1 MNFKLDANTRHRAL
15 LQRVFLLDELLDL
28 PARLC
33 RQIQQDVTIGA
44 IWADDLNLLELH
56 HRFDHYGHRVPGI
69 AAHFSEQLLFLAS
82 EDRVVHL
89 GHERGLKALLRRH
102 VAVFVR
108 NPELLRQVFHRTC
121 LLLLLYR
128 VQVCLFHL
136 YDNDTKQRR
145 SHKSLDKNLARLR
158 RKIDRKERNGLRP
171 AGGD

>member
-1 MNFKLDANTRHRAL
+1 MNFKLDADTRHRAL

-28 PARLC
+28 PARLR
-33 RQIQQDVTIGA
+33 RQIQQDVAFRTIRA
-44 IWADDLNLLELH
+44 NNLNLLELH

-108 NPELLRQVFHRTC
+108 NPELLGQVLHSTR

-145 SHKSLDKNLARLR
+145 SQESSEKNLARLS
-158 RKIDRKERNGLRP
+158 
-171 AGGD
+171 